1 LASYTLLFS
10 RAGSHAKKLGQD
22 REKERRKSRRASKS
36 HSAAAAG
43 RKHLSVL
50 HSKSLGLTPQV
61 LKRISSITER
71 LRKRE
76 REREREKE
84 REKGREGERE
94 RKLPHPS
101 KEVDLAAKMKSGTGS
116 LN

>member
-1 LASYTLLFS
+1 LLFS

-22 REKERRKSRRASKS
+22 REKERRKSGRASKS
-36 HSAAAAG
+36 HFAAAAG

-84 REKGREGERE
+84 REKVSLSPSLGERE

-101 KEVDLAAKMKSGTGS
+101 KEVDLAAKMKSGTVS